1 MMRPRCLL
9 AGRLVVIAIAAWFLW
24 RIAPLVCLSIF
35 GTRFNVELS
44 QKELCFLK
52 VVVQG
57 SLDVDFQSCLL
68 WRQTESRSVSLAR
81 VHLKNG
87 IT

>member
-1 MMRPRCLL
+1 
-9 AGRLVVIAIAAWFLW
+9 
-24 RIAPLVCLSIF
+24 
-35 GTRFNVELS
+35 
-44 QKELCFLK
+44 LCFLK